1 MLRIAHIFLPIRISI
16 ITSFSFEKSVTF
28 IPLISYFP
36 LGTVAFKCWVIE
48 VSDII
53 LLRSTRLF
61 EAQVLPAT
69 IYVTMFVLILYL
81 DIHLDLLRKFVLP
94 L

>member
-16 ITSFSFEKSVTF
+16 ITSFSIEKSVTF
-28 IPLISYFP
+28 IPLIRYCP
-36 LGTVAFKCWVIE
+36 LGTVAFKSWVLE

-61 EAQVLPAT
+61 EAQVLLAT
-69 IYVTMFVLILYL
+69 IYNWASLIL
-81 DIHLDLLRKFVLP
+81 F
-94 L
+94 